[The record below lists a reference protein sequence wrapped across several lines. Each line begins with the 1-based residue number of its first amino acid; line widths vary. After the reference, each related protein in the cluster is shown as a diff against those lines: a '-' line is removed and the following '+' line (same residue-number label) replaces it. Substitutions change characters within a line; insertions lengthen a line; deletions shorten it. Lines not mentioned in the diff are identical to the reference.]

1 MRLAVLC
8 LLAGVSSVASQGVY
22 GGAAK
27 AASEDQP
34 FITAISGE
42 GGPPIRDTVVGTP
55 GTSDMYLFS
64 LDAYPGAV
72 CNGAHMSRPAPPLSL
87 TPAHRRLTGG
97 LLLRARLRE
106 HGERVAHLPGGCV
119 WGAASLWAALGV
131 PTSLSL
137 SPG

>member
-1 MRLAVLC
+1 MRDLGLAFLC
-8 LLAGVSSVASQGVY
+8 LLVGASSVASQGVH

-72 CNGAHMSRPAPPLSL
+72 CNGAL
-87 TPAHRRLTGG
+87 
-97 LLLRARLRE
+97 
-106 HGERVAHLPGGCV
+106 LPG
-119 WGAASLWAALGV
+119 LPLLPLTLGV
-131 PTSLSL
+131 SHSQTARRRATTSRLA
-137 SPG
+137 PGAWLTSG